1 MGDKSSAEIARLM
14 FDTIN
19 PNLRR
24 QIKRDDAERL
34 LAHDPSK
41 PISSAYAMVEDYNV
55 TIHINFSGNCVRASG
70 RQTWIGADGNIIEV
84 PRGLTTSWAIEQ
96 AEKLVADL
104 QALGKTARLS
114 HSGKHKHPKEP
125 GDITVLVP
133 DHVRLGT
140 RAHLN
145 RPPGVIDTH
154 YLVIHTLMQDITGT
168 IRQRTFRTDSIG
180 REDIAQGIIEHIE
193 KLEAAMPKNPDE
205 ALAIGRAKVEEVIR
219 KAFDAHLI
227 EPIIHSIEQ
236 DTRTNGIAFDVTH
249 TMHDTLLRP
258 KKTRDHIV
266 FYGDRPEDPWR
277 ASCGALGTGLAHGNL
292 AAEAS
297 RRANI
302 EANGGLTQTSLTRK
316 IIELAKLD
324 AIPIDT
330 EYNGSAKKT
339 RFRLISTPPTD
350 GTIQVKNGRLETSMK
365 IGDTIT
371 VTTGTVKI
379 DNNVELPEAAIQSM
393 KGRKLNTVIDHPAI
407 DDDVIITSA
416 QLKGGSLH
424 ARIRMETVPVVTE
437 EAENS
442 DEHHS

>member
-1 MGDKSSAEIARLM
+1 MGDKSSSEIARLM
-14 FDTIN
+14 FDAIN

-24 QIKRDDAERL
+24 QIKRDDMERL

-41 PISSAYAMVEDYNV
+41 PISSIYTMVKDYNV

-70 RQTWIGADGNIIEV
+70 RQTWIGADGNVIDV
-84 PRGLTTSWAIEQ
+84 PQGLTTSWAIEQ

-133 DHVRLGT
+133 DHTRLGT

-145 RPPGVIDTH
+145 RPTGVIDTH
-154 YLVIHTLMQDITGT
+154 YLVIHTLMQNITGKVE
-168 IRQRTFRTDSIG
+168 QRTFRTDSIG
-180 REDIAQGIIEHIE
+180 RDDIAEGILEHIE
-193 KLEAAMPKNPDE
+193 KLEAVMPKNPEE
-205 ALAIGRAKVEEVIR
+205 ALAIGRAKAEEIFK

-227 EPIIHSIEQ
+227 EPVIHSIEQ
-236 DTRTNGIAFDVTH
+236 DTRTNGIAFDITH
-249 TMHDTLLRP
+249 TMHDTLLRA

-277 ASCGALGTGLAHGNL
+277 ASFGAIGTGLAHGNL

-302 EANGGLTQTSLTRK
+302 RANGGLTQTSLTRK
-316 IIELAKLD
+316 VIELANLN
-324 AIPIDT
+324 AVPINT

-339 RFRLISTPPTD
+339 RFRFVSTPPTE

-365 IGDTIT
+365 IGNNITI
-371 VTTGTVKI
+371 TTGTIKI
-379 DNNVELPEAAIQSM
+379 EDSVELPETAVQSM

-416 QLKGGSLH
+416 QLKGKSLH
-424 ARIRMETVPVVTE
+424 ARIRMETLPVTAE
-437 EAENS
+437 EAEDPN
-442 DEHHS
+442 EHRS